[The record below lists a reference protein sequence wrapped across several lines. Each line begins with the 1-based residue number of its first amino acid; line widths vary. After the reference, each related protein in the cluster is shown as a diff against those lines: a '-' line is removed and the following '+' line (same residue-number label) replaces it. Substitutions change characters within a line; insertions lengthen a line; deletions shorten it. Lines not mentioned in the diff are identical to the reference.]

1 MLIEKNKIY
10 ITELLSTYIVEDK
23 TVVAK
28 TYPFYSKLLNSK
40 YQNANYSHT
49 IHGVYDIN
57 YKKNELDLIFEVN
70 SLMIDIYK
78 VTDLF
83 DLCFE
88 ISGEKNVLLSEKGE
102 ELIDISVH
110 NSSFY
115 SPLILGRQCIINN
128 INKYSIGKNLHRK
141 ASRLYDL
148 IQ

>member
-1 MLIEKNKIY
+1 MMLIEKNKIY
-10 ITELLSTYIVEDK
+10 ITDLLSTYIIEDK
-23 TVVAK
+23 IVGAK
-28 TYPFYSKLLNSK
+28 TYTFSSKLLNSK
-40 YQNANYSHT
+40 YQRVSFSHT
-49 IHGVYDIN
+49 IHGIYDIHF
-57 YKKNELDLIFEVN
+57 KTDMDLIFEVN
-70 SLMIDIYK
+70 LFMIDIYK

-88 ISGEKNVLLSEKGE
+88 ISGEKSVLLSEKGE

-115 SPLILGRQCIINN
+115 SPSISGRQCIISYINRYN
-128 INKYSIGKNLHRK
+128 IGNNLHRK